1 MASAKQ
7 LACFFYPLICFSIAL
22 ACSNDHI
29 ANVSRTLLYNA
40 KGAVCLDGSPPA
52 YYLDEGEGQGSNNW
66 LIFLE
71 GGGWCFTAQD
81 CLDRSKSKLGTS
93 TLTDPTMDFGN
104 ILTKYTNW
112 NPEFCSWNRV
122 YIHYC
127 DGSSFTGD
135 VESVTNNVT
144 YRGARIFNAVVE
156 DLRRRGMNNAQNAIL
171 AGSSAGGLAAI
182 LHCDRF
188 RSVLPEAARVK
199 CLADSAI
206 FIHDEY
212 SIVGNK
218 TFDRVF
224 QGLIDLHGSA
234 PMLPASCSAKVS
246 RPFLC
251 FFPQYILKN
260 IATPVFIVMSA
271 FDRVQIQ
278 YDLSFEHFDCL
289 VNKTCSLVEMTA
301 IQELRLELLDA
312 LPTTSSPS
320 FRGIWLTSCITHDV
334 TEFSWVASK
343 MMRIDNKTY
352 PQAFADW
359 FYDRSAIQ
367 AIDFSTEAKN
377 LSARDAPSHAPLDDY
392 DTPLDDEMKAVW
404 ISNCVMVTMNMDYGF
419 YGFTYPFPADE
430 KRKIEEGCTAL
441 ANQ

>member
-71 GGGWCFTAQD
+71 
-81 CLDRSKSKLGTS
+81 
-93 TLTDPTMDFGN
+93 
-104 ILTKYTNW
+104 
-112 NPEFCSWNRV
+112 
-122 YIHYC
+122 
-127 DGSSFTGD
+127 
-135 VESVTNNVT
+135 TNNVT
-144 YRGARIFNAVVE
+144 YRGARIFTAIVE
-156 DLRRRGMNNAQNAIL
+156 DLLRRGMNNAQNAIL

-218 TFDRVF
+218 SFDRVF

-246 RPFLC
+246 KPFLC

-260 IATPVFIVMSA
+260 IATPMFIVMSA

-278 YDLSFEHFDCL
+278 YDLSFEHLDCL

-312 LPTTSSPS
+312 LPSTSSPS

-334 TEFSWVASK
+334 TMYSWVASK

-359 FYDRSAIQ
+359 FYDRSAVQ

-377 LSARDAPSHAPLDDY
+377 CSDY
-392 DTPLDDEMKAVW
+392 SIP
-404 ISNCVMVTMNMDYGF
+404 I
-419 YGFTYPFPADE
+419 YPP
-430 KRKIEEGCTAL
+430 K
-441 ANQ
+441 

>member
-81 CLDRSKSKLGTS
+81 CLDRSK
-93 TLTDPTMDFGN
+93 
-104 ILTKYTNW
+104 
-112 NPEFCSWNRV
+112 R
-122 YIHYC
+122 
-127 DGSSFTGD
+127 D

-301 IQELRLELLDA
+301 IQELSLELLDA
-312 LPTTSSPS
+312 LPITSSPS

-359 FYDRSAIQ
+359 FYDRSANQ

-377 LSARDAPSHAPLDDY
+377 CTDY
-392 DTPLDDEMKAVW
+392 SIP
-404 ISNCVMVTMNMDYGF
+404 I
-419 YGFTYPFPADE
+419 YPP
-430 KRKIEEGCTAL
+430 K
-441 ANQ
+441 